1 MLQGEYSSF
10 SEAAATF
17 TKAVSQRRSAKKMFL
32 VISQDSQ
39 ENTCEFCETSQNTL
53 LNSKNRIL
61 ENNHV
66 LAITM
71 FTRILKKGL
80 GV

>member
-10 SEAAATF
+10 SEAAATY
-17 TKAVSQRRSAKKMFL
+17 TKAVSQRRSVKKMFL
-32 VISQDSQ
+32 VLSQDSQ
-39 ENTCEFCETSQNTL
+39 DKTCEFCEISQNTL
-53 LNSKNRIL
+53 YSKNRIL

-71 FTRILKKGL
+71 FTRNLKK
-80 GV
+80 V

>member
-10 SEAAATF
+10 SEAAATY
-17 TKAVSQRRSAKKMFL
+17 TKAVSQRRSVKKMFL
-32 VISQDSQ
+32 VLSQDSQ
-39 ENTCEFCETSQNTL
+39 DKTSEFCETSQNTL
-53 LNSKNRIL
+53 LYSKNRIL

-71 FTRILKKGL
+71 FTRNLKK
-80 GV
+80 V

>member
-1 MLQGEYSSF
+1 MLQCEYSSF

-53 LNSKNRIL
+53 LYSKNRIL
-61 ENNHV
+61 ENNHA

-71 FTRILKKGL
+71 FTRNLKK
-80 GV
+80 V